1 MVKIVFENEELRMKN
16 EEFPSYSDIN
26 YVDQVS
32 CKEIIHYFPS
42 GTSSHSA
49 ANSSFFIPH
58 SSFKLLLLSSELIN
72 HEKTC
77 LVSLN

>member
-1 MVKIVFENEELRMKN
+1 MKN

-49 ANSSFFIPH
+49 ANSSFFFFS
-58 SSFKLLLLSSELIN
+58 SSFLNEI
-72 HEKTC
+72 
-77 LVSLN
+77 VSQLHLGIIHVFADRMFFVFTANK

>member
-1 MVKIVFENEELRMKN
+1 MKN

-49 ANSSFFIPH
+49 ANSSLDRK
-58 SSFKLLLLSSELIN
+58 S
-72 HEKTC
+72 
-77 LVSLN
+77 VV

>member
-1 MVKIVFENEELRMKN
+1 MKN

-49 ANSSFFIPH
+49 ANSSFFIPC
-58 SSFKLLLLSSELIN
+58 SSFLLANLQIFPIRLERKIFFIQ
-72 HEKTC
+72 
-77 LVSLN
+77 